1 MCEDFPLYTFNNE
14 IVSYMGITC
23 TKTDLFKDLRLS
35 KDIHDALKI
44 IDKRYKFKINDNEL
58 VYNFICFDLETDLVS
73 YKFSHNIKNIKDFIE
88 NFNILLISLDVY
100 NKKYCKYENFIDK
113 NGIIISTYMGII
125 YDTNTISFDIHQN
138 IELLLYFLEQNF
150 GNYKLERNA
159 LLFIY
164 KGIAMV
170 VNLDKIIVN
179 KKEFYYTFE
188 AIEYIKSLFP
198 AHNNG
203 LNQIQPTFLIYH
215 QRNGIIFY
223 GPS

>member
-1 MCEDFPLYTFNNE
+1 
-14 IVSYMGITC
+14 MGITC
-23 TKTDLFKDLRLS
+23 IKTDLFKDLKLS

-44 IDKRYKFKINDNEL
+44 IDKRYKFKINDNKII
-58 VYNFICFDLETDLVS
+58 YNFICFDLETDLVS
-73 YKFSHNIKNIKDFIE
+73 YKFSHNIKNIKNFIE

-100 NKKYCKYENFIDK
+100 NKKYYKYKNFIDK
-113 NGIIISTYMGII
+113 NGIIISNYMDLI

-164 KGIAMV
+164 KYIAMV

-188 AIEYIKSLFP
+188 AIEYIKLLFP
-198 AHNNG
+198 ELFMQKVA
-203 LNQIQPTFLIYH
+203 Q
-215 QRNGIIFY
+215 
-223 GPS
+223 